1 MVDDCPLHCWQ
12 MGHSITTW
20 TEFWHFLDSP
30 PSLRGQSLYPERGQ
44 KQSFFDPLPPLIL
57 ASYASVPFSIFA
69 KSWGAINL
77 VTKLKFH
84 KCKNFTAVIVVC
96 TQGCLLSCVF
106 LTVCQESWSKNR
118 FRVFFTYL
126 IKGLDNKRLPGNII
140 RRPSQALS

>member
-1 MVDDCPLHCWQ
+1 MDRILPLFDF
-12 MGHSITTW
+12 S
-20 TEFWHFLDSP
+20 FLHEQ
-30 PSLRGQSLYPERGQ
+30 LLYPERGQ

-140 RRPSQALS
+140 RRPSQALSEL